1 MKLSASFLI
10 STASFFFLSSSA
22 WPSASSCIFL
32 ISSSDIF
39 VVDWIVIL
47 ASLPVPI
54 SFAVTFRMP
63 FASMSNF
70 TLIWG
75 TPLGA
80 GGISV
85 RLKLPNDTLSATIG
99 RSPWTTLIVT
109 AVWLSAAVVNVL
121 SLEVGIVVFLSIIG
135 SLTPPNVSIPRVKGV
150 TSSKTISLVTSPA
163 IIPAWTAAPNATA
176 SIGSTPDSA
185 SFPTVSLTNFLT
197 IGILVGPPIK
207 TIFVISDAESFAS
220 SNALSIDDLHRW
232 TIGLTK
238 SSSFALVIFTSRF
251 FAPDGSCAINGR
263 FTSVSITVDNS
274 IFAFSAPSLIL
285 VTAVLSLDRS
295 IPSFF
300 LNSSIT

>member
-1 MKLSASFLI
+1 M

-22 WPSASSCIFL
+22 KFSASSCIFL

-54 SFAVTFRMP
+54 SFAVTFKIP
-63 FASMSNF
+63 FASISNF

-85 RLKLPNDTLSATIG
+85 RLKLPRDTLSATIG
-99 RSPWTTLIVT
+99 LSPCTTLIVT

-135 SLTPPNVSIPRVKGV
+135 SLTPPKVSIPRVNGV
-150 TSSKTISLVTSPA
+150 TSSKTTSLVTSPA

-185 SFPTVSLTNFLT
+185 SFPTVSLTNFFT
-197 IGILVGPPIK
+197 IGMRVGPP
-207 TIFVISDAESFAS
+207 TRTTFVISEGDNFAS
-220 SNALSIDDLHRW
+220 SNAFSIDGLHLW
-232 TIGLTK
+232 TIEPTK
-238 SSSFALVIFTSRF
+238 SSIFARVNFTWRF
-251 FAPDGSCAINGR
+251 FAPDESWAMNGR
-263 FTSVSITVDNS
+263 LTSVSITDDNS
-274 IFAFSAPSLIL
+274 IFAFSEPSLTRSL
-285 VTAVLSLDRS
+285 ACGSLDKS
-295 IPSFF
+295 IPSCF

>member
-10 STASFFFLSSSA
+10 STDSFFFLSSSA
-22 WPSASSCIFL
+22 KFSASACIFL

-39 VVDWIVIL
+39 VVDWIVIF
-47 ASLPVPI
+47 ASFPVPI
-54 SFAVTFRMP
+54 SFAVTFKIP
-63 FASMSNF
+63 LASMSNF
-70 TLIWG
+70 TLICG
-75 TPLGA
+75 TPRGA

-99 RSPWTTLIVT
+99 LSPWTTLIVT

-121 SLEVGIVVFLSIIG
+121 SLDVGIVVFRSMIG
-135 SLTPPNVSIPRVKGV
+135 SLTPPSVSIPKVNGV

-185 SFPTVSLTNFLT
+185 SFPTASLTNFFT
-197 IGILVGPPIK
+197 IGIRVGPPIK
-207 TIFVISDAESFAS
+207 TIFVISDVDVFAS
-220 SNALSIDDLHRW
+220 SNALSIDDLHLW
-232 TIGLTK
+232 TIGPTK

-251 FAPDGSCAINGR
+251 FAPDESWAINGR

-274 IFAFSAPSLIL
+274 IFAFSPASLIL
-285 VTAVLSLDRS
+285 ATAVLSLDRS